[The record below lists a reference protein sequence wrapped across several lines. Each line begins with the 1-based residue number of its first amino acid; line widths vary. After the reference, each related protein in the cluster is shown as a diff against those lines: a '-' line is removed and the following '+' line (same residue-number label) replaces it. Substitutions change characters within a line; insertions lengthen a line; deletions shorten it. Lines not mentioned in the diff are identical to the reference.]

1 MENRYLPVVR
11 NPGHDQRQSERVKA
25 RLYLLPTTLLY
36 TTYAVTMLV
45 LVLRSAHRL
54 TGALWCVVGLL
65 LWTPL
70 EYLAHRYVLHGNFPP
85 SRNPLRNLLHRA
97 FDETHVEHHQKPW
110 AARHL
115 SGSLKTT
122 LPIVLVWNALA
133 FLAPW
138 YTVPLMVAGVVQAY
152 VMEEWV
158 HYVVH
163 FEDFGGPYWTYI
175 RRHHMY
181 HHSKIGSEVAF
192 GLTNGV
198 WDVVC
203 DTRIPEAHR
212 RAMYGRGGVRNVDA
226 RKEDRLADAQGE
238 GA

>member
-11 NPGHDQRQSERVKA
+11 NPGHEQRQSERVKA
-25 RLYLLPTTLLY
+25 RLYLLPTTLVY
-36 TTYAVTMLV
+36 TTYATTMLV
-45 LVLRSAHRL
+45 LVLRSTHPLA
-54 TGALWCVVGLL
+54 GALWFVAGML

-70 EYLAHRYVLHGNFPP
+70 EYVAHRYVLHGNFPP
-85 SRNPLRNLLHRA
+85 SGNPLRDLLHRA
-97 FDETHVEHHQKPW
+97 FDETHVEHHRKPW

-122 LPIVLVWNALA
+122 LPIVLVWNVLA

-138 YTVPLMVAGVVQAY
+138 YTAPSLVAGVVLTY

-158 HYVVH
+158 HYAVH

-212 RAMYGRGGVRNVDA
+212 QALYGRGRVRNADGD
-226 RKEDRLADAQGE
+226 KEDRLADMRG
-238 GA
+238 GAT